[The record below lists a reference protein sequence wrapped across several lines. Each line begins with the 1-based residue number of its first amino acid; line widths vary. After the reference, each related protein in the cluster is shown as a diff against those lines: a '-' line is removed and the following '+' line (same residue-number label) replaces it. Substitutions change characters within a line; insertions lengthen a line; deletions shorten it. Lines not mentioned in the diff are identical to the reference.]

1 MLASHSSDSE
11 SSEPKQ
17 QPEMLSPLLKTS
29 CMPVQQSEAGTDHA
43 GRMLLFDKS
52 SLRRTSWHPADFNCV
67 LKSSLCRDL
76 LDEKPYFCATA
87 LLLFLF
93 MFFFF
98 FQSISCVPCFK
109 SSPKMQMFNHLLLLR
124 GNWQERYS
132 GYCLLLT
139 PDFELMKS

>member
-98 FQSISCVPCFK
+98 FSVNQLRSLLQKQSKDANVQ
-109 SSPKMQMFNHLLLLR
+109 SPSPSKRKLAGKVFWLLFIA
-124 GNWQERYS
+124 YS
-132 GYCLLLT
+132 RL
-139 PDFELMKS
+139 